1 MPTMDAP
8 AFPSQNNRALLHPA
22 TSDACPVKHRHA
34 PTRFASPLPVGR
46 GRRGHD
52 TEKFLNS
59 LAPRRVGACCRR
71 NARRHPPLSPW
82 PSLRGE
88 KGTETGASVGPELFG
103 CFRGYVL
110 RAETATG
117 QAWLP
122 AELDVEAAKD
132 SAFLGQARCAVA
144 AALPD
149 VDGLDAQRLRART
162 AAIFPCA
169 AWQAHLR
176 ADVGHAHGA
185 GDRSVA
191 ITRMGHDIAALQT
204 VVADAAFEDAASFS
218 WGDRRGYRRNGKQG
232 GTNERA
238 LHHDLMVSR

>member
-1 MPTMDAP
+1 MRQTQEARTQFRSNRIGASAGQFGRVRIERRRPFQVVDREPACMPTMDAP

-117 QAWLP
+117 QARRQPKDPDFRPHGLAP
-122 AELDVEAAKD
+122 AA
-132 SAFLGQARCAVA
+132 
-144 AALPD
+144 
-149 VDGLDAQRLRART
+149 T
-162 AAIFPCA
+162 A
-169 AWQAHLR
+169 
-176 ADVGHAHGA
+176 
-185 GDRSVA
+185 
-191 ITRMGHDIAALQT
+191 
-204 VVADAAFEDAASFS
+204 
-218 WGDRRGYRRNGKQG
+218 
-232 GTNERA
+232 
-238 LHHDLMVSR
+238 